1 VNEYAKPLPSL
12 DDEVTAPYWAAAIRH
27 RLTLPRCGDCGGV
40 FFYPRRFCPACWSER
55 VEWIESPGAG
65 TVWSLTFVR
74 VPFYDDTWAAD
85 VPYCVAIVE
94 LDEGVRLVTNI
105 VGVEPGDVDV
115 GDPVRVVFD
124 DVTPEVTLPKFEV
137 AR

>member
-1 VNEYAKPLPSL
+1 VNDYAKPLPSL
-12 DDEVTAPYWAAAIRH
+12 DDEVTAPYWAAAAEH
-27 RLTLPRCGDCGGV
+27 RLVLPRCRDCGAV

-55 VEWIESPGAG
+55 VEWVAASGTG
-65 TVWSLTFVR
+65 TVWSLTFVH
-74 VPFYDDTWAAD
+74 VPFYDDTWASD
-85 VPYCVAIVE
+85 LPYCVGIVE

-105 VGVEPGDVDV
+105 VGVQPGGVRV

-124 DVTPEVTLPKFEV
+124 DVTDEVTLPKFEV